1 MSTGMFKLRWTFFLA
16 KVRDLESFALTVTS
30 YLWEEGGKS
39 GNKGG
44 KLIFD
49 RSSAKPI
56 FTQKLELPGFQI
68 DQQINLKVDA
78 SSPGIQ
84 SKIHLKWKF

>member
-1 MSTGMFKLRWTFFLA
+1 M
-16 KVRDLESFALTVTS
+16 RDLESFALTVTS
-30 YLWEEGGKS
+30 HLWEEG

-56 FTQKLELPGFQI
+56 FTQKLELSGFQI
-68 DQQINLKVDA
+68 EQQINLKVDA
-78 SSPGIQ
+78 SSAGIQ
-84 SKIHLKWKF
+84 SKIYYKWKC